1 MRDVKTLVLNEGQT
15 LASEGFF
22 EFLLGTEK
30 ELNISGPGGVGKT
43 FTMGY
48 MIDEI
53 LPKYFETCKMMGVQ
67 PEYHSVH
74 MTATTNKAAEVLG
87 QQTGRPAST
96 VHSFF
101 GLKVFDDYSTGES
114 KVTKSNNWTVHSGI
128 ILFVDEASMIDRQLY
143 EFMQEGTIKSKIVY
157 VGDKNQLAPVKE
169 TLSPVYR
176 KAGIRMFELHEPM
189 RTSIPE
195 LQALNKQCRDTVEEL
210 ERREGMFKPLTEEL
224 ESAFKPIKEV
234 PGIIDFIDEDQFLA
248 EIDANFLDPEHKN
261 VILAY
266 TNKRV
271 VEYNS
276 YIRELRGLP
285 EEFCT
290 GDVLISN
297 SAIRL
302 GKFQI
307 SVEDELHVDWT
318 SPDTDKV
325 EVAPGVPMEVRR
337 ARLVTSFGD
346 EIYANLPVDRN
357 HYNELVTY
365 YRKLKAW
372 TTYYHLKNNYPD
384 LRARDART
392 VYKIQG
398 SSVDTVYIDATNL
411 STCHNP
417 AQAARLIYVAVS
429 RARHRV
435 VIYGELASKYGGLV
449 PA

>member
-1 MRDVKTLVLNEGQT
+1 MQNVRTLQLNEGQS

-22 EFLLGTEK
+22 KFLLGPEK

-53 LPKYFETCKMMGVQ
+53 LPRYYDTCQLMGVA
-67 PEYHSVH
+67 PEYTSVH

-87 QQTGRPAST
+87 IQTGRPAST

-101 GLKVFDDYSTGES
+101 GLKVYDDYATGES
-114 KVTKSNNWTVHSGI
+114 KVTKSNNWTVHQGI
-128 ILFVDEASMIDRQLY
+128 ILFIDEASMIDSQLY
-143 EFMQEGTIKSKIVY
+143 AFIQEGTIKSKIVY

-169 TLSPVYR
+169 TLSPVYVR
-176 KAGIRMFELHEPM
+176 PNIPMFELLEPM
-189 RTSIPE
+189 RTTIPE
-195 LQALNKQCRDTVEEL
+195 LQALNAQCRNTVELLEKQAGQRDLLTLEL
-210 ERREGMFKPLTEEL
+210 PNCF
-224 ESAFKPIKEV
+224 SPIREV

-248 EIDANFLDPEHKN
+248 EIDMHFRDQHHKN

-271 VEYNS
+271 IEYNS

-285 EEFCT
+285 EEFVA
-290 GDVLISN
+290 GDEVISN
-297 SAIRL
+297 SAIRV

-307 SVEDELHVDWT
+307 SVEDELEVTWV
-318 SPDTDKV
+318 SEDT
-325 EVAPGVPMEVRR
+325 EFEEIGPGAQLEVRQ
-337 ARLVTSFGD
+337 ANLQNAFGD
-346 EIYANLPVDRN
+346 NIKVKLPVDRN
-357 HYNELVTY
+357 HYNQLVAY
-365 YRKLKAW
+365 YRKAKNW
-372 TTYYHLKNNYPD
+372 TVYYKLKNNYPD
-384 LRARDART
+384 LRQRDART

-435 VIYGELASKYGGLV
+435 VIYGQLADKYGGLI